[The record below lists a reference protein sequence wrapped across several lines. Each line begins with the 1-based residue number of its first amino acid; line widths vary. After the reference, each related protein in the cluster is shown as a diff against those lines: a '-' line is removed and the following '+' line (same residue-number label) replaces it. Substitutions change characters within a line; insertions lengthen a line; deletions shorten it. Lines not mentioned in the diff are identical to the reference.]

1 MSRHDDSSSVAA
13 MCRLLRPLLLA
24 LPFAFAGC
32 VGPAAKT
39 DPSPAGGPP
48 DGIFAEIT
56 TPRGVI
62 TCELFFQKAPLTVA
76 SFVGLAEGT
85 LGPAPR
91 KPYFDG
97 VTFHRVVPDFV
108 IQGGDPTGT
117 GSGGPGYRMPN
128 EFFPGQRHDGPGVLS
143 MANAGPDTNGSQFFI
158 TLGPARYLDFV
169 HPIFGRVIG
178 GGDVPAKIEKDD
190 TMNVKIVRR
199 GRAAQAFRADEKS
212 FAELLTR
219 ARRYPAPFVTD
230 TSPAAPSDAPFQ
242 TRYLEIRL
250 TELALFTGRHFYVRL
265 ADKFSPSAEAET
277 AAAFVAAQPAKLN
290 LPAGAVLIYHYVG
303 DNTWHLAGAPA
314 GFTLPEIKPRPP
326 PKTPPTTPEAIKR
339 RRQGDIYDGVTQAVS
354 ALTDF
359 TDPK

>member
-1 MSRHDDSSSVAA
+1 MHRPSF
-13 MCRLLRPLLLA
+13 PLLSSLA
-24 LPFAFAGC
+24 LAFACAGC
-32 VGPAAKT
+32 ATVAEKSGPSTEA
-39 DPSPAGGPP
+39 PP
-48 DGIFAEIT
+48 GLFAEIK
-56 TPRGVI
+56 TPRGQI
-62 TCELFFQKAPLTVA
+62 TCELFFEKAPLTVA

-97 VTFHRVVPDFV
+97 TTFHRVVPDFV
-108 IQGGDPTGT
+108 IQGGDPSGT
-117 GSGGPGYRMPN
+117 GSGDPGYRTPN
-128 EFFPGQRHDGPGVLS
+128 EFFAGQRHDGPGVLS

-158 TLGPARYLDFV
+158 TLGAARYLDFV

-178 GGDVPAKIEKDD
+178 GADVPAKIQKDD
-190 TMNVKIVRR
+190 TMSVKIVRR
-199 GRAAQAFRADEKS
+199 GRAAQAFRADEKA
-212 FAELLTR
+212 FAELLAR
-219 ARRYPAPFVTD
+219 AKRYPAPFLAD

-265 ADKFSPSAEAET
+265 RDKFEPSAEAET

-290 LPAGAVLIYHYVG
+290 LPADAVLIYHFVG

-314 GFTLPEIKPRPP
+314 GFTLPAIKPRPP

-339 RRQGDIYDGVTQAVS
+339 RQQGDIYDAVSQVVS